1 MPGGLSLFVK
11 KPQVKPVKLQLFCCI
26 TIVVYKSR
34 NKILI
39 FIFNPDNP
47 CAMKRFG
54 LTCCFLISVVFLHAQ
69 ETVSAYGKIDK
80 ADLEMKDCSF
90 DEGAEAMLLLDMGE
104 IEFNYFKGSGWVS
117 ETSYRIRVKI
127 LKESAVSRGA
137 IKLRYYS
144 KNRREEITNVSGISY
159 NLDANGKITESRLE
173 SGAVYDKAIDKDISE
188 VSFAMPNVKAG
199 TVFEYKYK
207 MQRKSY
213 SYIPSWNFQQ
223 TIPVRYS
230 AYKVVIPEYFQFTV
244 LVSKRQELE
253 KKTGD
258 GPTEGTWYIMRNIK
272 GLKEEPYSS
281 GKIDYMQRL
290 DFQLASINAPGYYEE
305 IRTTWPKIISELQE
319 DEDFGQALKKELRG
333 ADDILK
339 TALSLQKTDERIRAI
354 YNYVQRNM
362 LWNHEYGIYSD
373 RGIKEA
379 WGKKSANITDINF
392 ILINLLKEAGI
403 AAKPLLVSTKD
414 HGAVS
419 PVYPFLK
426 RFNAVLAYVK
436 EGNREYIMN
445 AADKYNPFNLVP
457 YDVINT
463 NALLVDRSVETLM
476 QLNGTD
482 KFVNNIFLTGSVEP
496 DGKISGQATLKNSG
510 YSRNIRMSTYKAN
523 KLKEMI
529 EDNEG
534 ITIKVDSFT
543 VNNED
548 DELQP
553 LEQVVS
559 FSGTM
564 QEGGGYFLLPYNL
577 FTGLG
582 KNPFVEEER
591 VMAIDF
597 RYPRSYV
604 ITGTYYLAEDFVV
617 NELPK
622 NTRLIM
628 PDTSIILTRK
638 VQESDHV
645 ISFRIT
651 LDLLYADYVVEG
663 YPYIKDFFKKM
674 YAILDERIALKKK

>member
-1 MPGGLSLFVK
+1 
-11 KPQVKPVKLQLFCCI
+11 
-26 TIVVYKSR
+26 
-34 NKILI
+34 
-39 FIFNPDNP
+39 
-47 CAMKRFG
+47 MKRFV
-54 LTCCFLISVVFLHAQ
+54 LCSCFLMSVIFLHAQ
-69 ETVSAYGKIDK
+69 ENIPAYGKIDK
-80 ADLEMKDCSF
+80 TDLEMKDCDF
-90 DEGAEAMLLLDMGE
+90 DPGAEAILLLDIGE
-104 IEFNYFKGSGWVS
+104 IDFNYFQGSGWVS
-117 ETSYRIRVKI
+117 ESSYRVRVKI
-127 LKESAVSRGA
+127 LKETAVNRGE

-144 KNRREEITNVSGISY
+144 KNRREEISNINGISY
-159 NLDANGKITESRLE
+159 NLDANGRIAESKLE
-173 SGAVYDKAIDKDISE
+173 SNAVYDKAIDKDFSE
-188 VSFAMPNVKAG
+188 VSFALPNVKAG

-213 SYIPSWNFQQ
+213 SYIPTWNFQQ

-230 AYKVVIPEYFQFTV
+230 AYNVNIPEFFQFTL

-253 KKTGD
+253 KKTGSSQE
-258 GPTEGTWYIMRNIK
+258 EGTWYIMHNIK
-272 GLKEEPYSS
+272 GLKDEPYSS
-281 GKIDYMQRL
+281 GKIDYIQRL

-305 IRTTWPKIISELQE
+305 IRTTWPRIITELQD
-319 DEDFGQALKKELRG
+319 DEDFGLALKKNLKG
-333 ADDILK
+333 VDDILR
-339 TALSLQKTDERIRAI
+339 TAMSMGQTSDRIRVI

-362 LWNHEYGIYSD
+362 QWNHDYGIYSD

-379 WGKKSANITDINF
+379 WDKKNANIADINF
-392 ILINLLKEAGI
+392 ILINILKEANI
-403 AAKPLLVSTKD
+403 EAKPLLVSTKD
-414 HGAVS
+414 HGTVS

-436 EGNREYIMN
+436 DGDREYILN
-445 AADKYNPFNLVP
+445 AADKYNPYNLVP

-463 NALLVDRSVETLM
+463 NALLVDKTVQTLM

-482 KFVNNIFLTGSVEP
+482 KYTNNVFVTCSLEP
-496 DGKISGQATLKNSG
+496 NGTISGQATLKNSG
-510 YSRNIRMSTYKAN
+510 YSRNIRMSTYKKN

-534 ITIKVDSFT
+534 ISIKVDSFT
-543 VNNED
+543 VNNEA

-553 LEQVVS
+553 FEQVVS
-559 FSGTM
+559 FSGSM

-597 RYPRSYV
+597 SFPKSYV
-604 ITGTYYLAEDFVV
+604 ITGTFYVPEDLII

-628 PDTSIILTRK
+628 PDTSIILTRMM
-638 VQESDHV
+638 QESGNV

-651 LDLLYADYVVEG
+651 LDLLYADYIVEG

>member
-1 MPGGLSLFVK
+1 
-11 KPQVKPVKLQLFCCI
+11 
-26 TIVVYKSR
+26 
-34 NKILI
+34 
-39 FIFNPDNP
+39 
-47 CAMKRFG
+47 MKRFV
-54 LTCCFLISVVFLHAQ
+54 LCSCFLMLVIFLHAQ
-69 ETVSAYGKIDK
+69 ENIPAYGKIDK
-80 ADLEMKDCSF
+80 TDLEMKDCDF
-90 DEGAEAMLLLDMGE
+90 DPGAEAILLLDIGE
-104 IEFNYFKGSGWVS
+104 IDFNYFQGSGWVS
-117 ETSYRIRVKI
+117 ESSYRVRVKI
-127 LKESAVSRGA
+127 LKETAVNRGE

-144 KNRREEITNVSGISY
+144 KNRREEISNINGISY
-159 NLDANGKITESRLE
+159 NLDANGKIAESKLE
-173 SGAVYDKAIDKDISE
+173 SNAVYDKAIDKDFSE
-188 VSFAMPNVKAG
+188 VSFALPNVKAG

-213 SYIPSWNFQQ
+213 SYIPTWNFQQ

-230 AYKVVIPEYFQFTV
+230 AYNVNIPEFFQFTL

-253 KKTGD
+253 KKTGSSQE
-258 GPTEGTWYIMRNIK
+258 EGTWYIMRNIK
-272 GLKEEPYSS
+272 GLKDEPYSS
-281 GKIDYMQRL
+281 GKIDYIQRL

-305 IRTTWPKIISELQE
+305 IRTTWPRIITELQD
-319 DEDFGQALKKELRG
+319 DEDFGLALKKNLKG
-333 ADDILK
+333 VDDILR
-339 TALSLQKTDERIRAI
+339 TAMSIGQTSDRIRAI

-362 LWNHEYGIYSD
+362 QWNHDYGIYSD
-373 RGIKEA
+373 KGIKEA
-379 WGKKSANITDINF
+379 WDKKNANIADINF
-392 ILINLLKEAGI
+392 ILINILKEANI
-403 AAKPLLVSTKD
+403 EAKPLLVSTKD
-414 HGAVS
+414 HGTVS

-436 EGNREYIMN
+436 DGDREYILN
-445 AADKYNPFNLVP
+445 AADKYNPYNLVP

-463 NALLVDRSVETLM
+463 NALLVDKTVQTLM
-476 QLNGTD
+476 QLNGND
-482 KFVNNIFLTGSVEP
+482 KYTNNVFVTCSLEP
-496 DGKISGQATLKNSG
+496 NGTISGQATLKNSG
-510 YSRNIRMSTYKAN
+510 YSRNIRMSTYKKN

-534 ITIKVDSFT
+534 ISIKVDSFT
-543 VNNED
+543 VNNEA

-553 LEQVVS
+553 FEQVVS
-559 FSGTM
+559 FSGSM

-597 RYPRSYV
+597 SFPKSYV
-604 ITGTYYLAEDFVV
+604 ITGTFYVPEDLII

-628 PDTSIILTRK
+628 PDTSIILTRMM
-638 VQESDHV
+638 QESGNV

-651 LDLLYADYVVEG
+651 LDLLYADYIVEG

>member
-1 MPGGLSLFVK
+1 MLV
-11 KPQVKPVKLQLFCCI
+11 I
-26 TIVVYKSR
+26 
-34 NKILI
+34 
-39 FIFNPDNP
+39 
-47 CAMKRFG
+47 
-54 LTCCFLISVVFLHAQ
+54 FLHAQ
-69 ETVSAYGKIDK
+69 ENIPAYGKIDK
-80 ADLEMKDCSF
+80 TDLEMKDCDF
-90 DEGAEAMLLLDMGE
+90 DPGAEAILLLDIGE
-104 IEFNYFKGSGWVS
+104 IDFNYFQGSGWVS
-117 ETSYRIRVKI
+117 ESSYRVRVKI
-127 LKESAVSRGA
+127 LKETAVNRGE

-144 KNRREEITNVSGISY
+144 KNRREEISNINGISY
-159 NLDANGKITESRLE
+159 NLDANGKIAESKLE
-173 SGAVYDKAIDKDISE
+173 SNAVYDKAIDKDFSE
-188 VSFAMPNVKAG
+188 VSFALPNVKAG

-213 SYIPSWNFQQ
+213 SYIPTWNFQQ

-230 AYKVVIPEYFQFTV
+230 AYNVNIPEFFQFTL

-253 KKTGD
+253 KKTGNSQE
-258 GPTEGTWYIMRNIK
+258 EGTWYIMRNIK
-272 GLKEEPYSS
+272 GLKDEPYSS
-281 GKIDYMQRL
+281 GKIDYIQRL

-305 IRTTWPKIISELQE
+305 IRTTWPRIITELQN
-319 DEDFGQALKKELRG
+319 DEDFGLALKKNLKG
-333 ADDILK
+333 VDDILR
-339 TALSLQKTDERIRAI
+339 TAMSIGQTSDRIRAI

-362 LWNHEYGIYSD
+362 QWNHDYGIYSD
-373 RGIKEA
+373 KGIKEA
-379 WGKKSANITDINF
+379 WDKKNANIADINF
-392 ILINLLKEAGI
+392 ILINILKEANI
-403 AAKPLLVSTKD
+403 EAKPLLVSTKD
-414 HGAVS
+414 HGTVS

-436 EGNREYIMN
+436 DGDREYILN
-445 AADKYNPFNLVP
+445 AADKYNPYNLVP

-463 NALLVDRSVETLM
+463 NALLVDKTVQTLM
-476 QLNGTD
+476 QLNGND
-482 KFVNNIFLTGSVEP
+482 KYTNNVFVTCSLEP
-496 DGKISGQATLKNSG
+496 NGTISGQATLKNSG
-510 YSRNIRMSTYKAN
+510 YSRNIRMSTYKKN

-534 ITIKVDSFT
+534 ISIKVDSFT
-543 VNNED
+543 VNNEA

-553 LEQVVS
+553 FEQVVS
-559 FSGTM
+559 FSGSM

-597 RYPRSYV
+597 SFPKSYV
-604 ITGTYYLAEDFVV
+604 ITGTFYVPEDLII

-628 PDTSIILTRK
+628 PDTSIILTRMM
-638 VQESDHV
+638 QESGNV

-651 LDLLYADYVVEG
+651 LDLLYADYIVEG

>member
-1 MPGGLSLFVK
+1 MLV
-11 KPQVKPVKLQLFCCI
+11 I
-26 TIVVYKSR
+26 
-34 NKILI
+34 
-39 FIFNPDNP
+39 
-47 CAMKRFG
+47 
-54 LTCCFLISVVFLHAQ
+54 FLHAQ
-69 ETVSAYGKIDK
+69 ENIPAYGKIDK
-80 ADLEMKDCSF
+80 TDLEMKDCDF
-90 DEGAEAMLLLDMGE
+90 DPGAEAILLLDIGE
-104 IEFNYFKGSGWVS
+104 IDFNYFQGSGWVS
-117 ETSYRIRVKI
+117 ESSYRVRVKI
-127 LKESAVSRGA
+127 LKETAVNRGE

-144 KNRREEITNVSGISY
+144 KNRREEISNINGISY
-159 NLDANGKITESRLE
+159 NLDANGKIAESKLE
-173 SGAVYDKAIDKDISE
+173 SNAVYDKAIDKDFSE
-188 VSFAMPNVKAG
+188 VSFALPNVKAG

-213 SYIPSWNFQQ
+213 SYIPTWNFQQ

-230 AYKVVIPEYFQFTV
+230 AYNVNIPEFFQFTL

-253 KKTGD
+253 KKTGSSQE
-258 GPTEGTWYIMRNIK
+258 EGTWYIMRNIK
-272 GLKEEPYSS
+272 GLKDEPYSS
-281 GKIDYMQRL
+281 GKIDYIQRL

-305 IRTTWPKIISELQE
+305 IRTTWPRIITELQD
-319 DEDFGQALKKELRG
+319 DEDFGLALKKNLKG
-333 ADDILK
+333 VDDILR
-339 TALSLQKTDERIRAI
+339 TAMSIGQTSDRIRAI

-362 LWNHEYGIYSD
+362 QWNHDYGIYSD
-373 RGIKEA
+373 KGIKEA
-379 WGKKSANITDINF
+379 WDKKNANIADINF
-392 ILINLLKEAGI
+392 ILINILKEANI
-403 AAKPLLVSTKD
+403 EAKPLLVSTKD
-414 HGAVS
+414 HGTVS

-436 EGNREYIMN
+436 DGDREYILN
-445 AADKYNPFNLVP
+445 AADKYNPYNLVP

-463 NALLVDRSVETLM
+463 NALLVDKTVQTLM
-476 QLNGTD
+476 QLNGND
-482 KFVNNIFLTGSVEP
+482 KYTNNVFVTCSLEP
-496 DGKISGQATLKNSG
+496 NGTISGQATLKNSG
-510 YSRNIRMSTYKAN
+510 YSRNIRMSTYKKN

-534 ITIKVDSFT
+534 ISIKVDSFT
-543 VNNED
+543 VNNEA

-553 LEQVVS
+553 FEQVVS
-559 FSGTM
+559 FSGSM

-597 RYPRSYV
+597 SFPKSYV
-604 ITGTYYLAEDFVV
+604 ITGTFYVPEDLII

-628 PDTSIILTRK
+628 PDTSIILTRMM
-638 VQESDHV
+638 QESGNV

-651 LDLLYADYVVEG
+651 LDLLYADYIVEG

>member
-1 MPGGLSLFVK
+1 
-11 KPQVKPVKLQLFCCI
+11 
-26 TIVVYKSR
+26 
-34 NKILI
+34 
-39 FIFNPDNP
+39 
-47 CAMKRFG
+47 MKRFVLCSG
-54 LTCCFLISVVFLHAQ
+54 FLMSVIFLHAQ
-69 ETVSAYGKIDK
+69 ENIPAYGKIDK
-80 ADLEMKDCSF
+80 TDLEMKDCDF
-90 DEGAEAMLLLDMGE
+90 DPGAEAILLLDIGE
-104 IEFNYFKGSGWVS
+104 IDFNYFQGSGWVS
-117 ETSYRIRVKI
+117 ESSYRVRVKI
-127 LKESAVSRGA
+127 LKETAVNRGE

-144 KNRREEITNVSGISY
+144 KNRREEISNINGISY
-159 NLDANGKITESRLE
+159 NLDANGKIAESKLE
-173 SGAVYDKAIDKDISE
+173 SNAVYDKAIDKDFSE
-188 VSFAMPNVKAG
+188 VSFALPNVKAG

-213 SYIPSWNFQQ
+213 SYIPTWNFQQ

-230 AYKVVIPEYFQFTV
+230 AYNVNIPEFFQFTL

-253 KKTGD
+253 KKTGNSQE
-258 GPTEGTWYIMRNIK
+258 EGTWYIMRNIK
-272 GLKEEPYSS
+272 GLKDEPYSS
-281 GKIDYMQRL
+281 GKIDYIQRL

-305 IRTTWPKIISELQE
+305 IRTTWPRIITELQD
-319 DEDFGQALKKELRG
+319 DEDFGLALKKNLKG
-333 ADDILK
+333 VDDILR
-339 TALSLQKTDERIRAI
+339 TAMSIGQTSDRIRAI

-362 LWNHEYGIYSD
+362 QWNHDYGIYSD
-373 RGIKEA
+373 KGIKEA
-379 WGKKSANITDINF
+379 WDKKNANIADINF
-392 ILINLLKEAGI
+392 ILINILKEANI
-403 AAKPLLVSTKD
+403 EAKPLLVSTKD
-414 HGAVS
+414 HGTVS

-436 EGNREYIMN
+436 DGDREYILN
-445 AADKYNPFNLVP
+445 AADKYNPYNLVP

-463 NALLVDRSVETLM
+463 NALLVDKTVQTLM
-476 QLNGTD
+476 QLNGND
-482 KFVNNIFLTGSVEP
+482 KYTNNVFVTCSLEP
-496 DGKISGQATLKNSG
+496 NGTISGQATLKNSG
-510 YSRNIRMSTYKAN
+510 YSRNIRMSTYKKN

-534 ITIKVDSFT
+534 ISIKVDSFT
-543 VNNED
+543 VNNEA

-553 LEQVVS
+553 FEQVVS
-559 FSGTM
+559 FSGSM

-597 RYPRSYV
+597 SFPKSYV
-604 ITGTYYLAEDFVV
+604 ITGTFYVPEDLII

-628 PDTSIILTRK
+628 PDTSIILTRMM
-638 VQESDHV
+638 QESGNV

-651 LDLLYADYVVEG
+651 LDLLYADYIVEG

>member
-1 MPGGLSLFVK
+1 MLV
-11 KPQVKPVKLQLFCCI
+11 I
-26 TIVVYKSR
+26 
-34 NKILI
+34 
-39 FIFNPDNP
+39 
-47 CAMKRFG
+47 
-54 LTCCFLISVVFLHAQ
+54 FLHAQ
-69 ETVSAYGKIDK
+69 ENIPAYGKIDK
-80 ADLEMKDCSF
+80 TDLEMKDCDF
-90 DEGAEAMLLLDMGE
+90 DPGAEAILLLDIGE
-104 IEFNYFKGSGWVS
+104 IDFNYFQGSGWVS
-117 ETSYRIRVKI
+117 ESSYRVRVKI
-127 LKESAVSRGA
+127 LKETAVNRGE

-144 KNRREEITNVSGISY
+144 KNRREEISNINGISY
-159 NLDANGKITESRLE
+159 NLDANGKIAESKLE
-173 SGAVYDKAIDKDISE
+173 SNAVYDKAIDKDFSE
-188 VSFAMPNVKAG
+188 VSFALPNVKAG

-213 SYIPSWNFQQ
+213 SYIPTWNFQQ

-230 AYKVVIPEYFQFTV
+230 AYNVNIPEFFQFTL

-253 KKTGD
+253 KKTGSSQE
-258 GPTEGTWYIMRNIK
+258 EGTWYIMRNIK
-272 GLKEEPYSS
+272 GLKDEPYSS
-281 GKIDYMQRL
+281 GKIDYIQRL

-305 IRTTWPKIISELQE
+305 IRTTWPRIITELQN
-319 DEDFGQALKKELRG
+319 DEDFGLALKKNLKG
-333 ADDILK
+333 VDDILR
-339 TALSLQKTDERIRAI
+339 TAMSIGQTSDRIRAI

-362 LWNHEYGIYSD
+362 QWNHDYGIYSD
-373 RGIKEA
+373 KGIKEA
-379 WGKKSANITDINF
+379 WDKKNANIADINF
-392 ILINLLKEAGI
+392 ILINILKEANI
-403 AAKPLLVSTKD
+403 EAKPLLVSTKD
-414 HGAVS
+414 HGTVS

-436 EGNREYIMN
+436 DGDREYILN
-445 AADKYNPFNLVP
+445 AADKYNPYNLVP

-463 NALLVDRSVETLM
+463 NALLVDKTVQTLM
-476 QLNGTD
+476 QLNGND
-482 KFVNNIFLTGSVEP
+482 KYTNNVFVTCSLEP
-496 DGKISGQATLKNSG
+496 NGTISGQATLKNSG
-510 YSRNIRMSTYKAN
+510 YSRNIRMSTYKKN

-534 ITIKVDSFT
+534 ISIKVDSFT
-543 VNNED
+543 VNNEA

-553 LEQVVS
+553 FEQVVS
-559 FSGTM
+559 FSGSM

-597 RYPRSYV
+597 SFPKTYV
-604 ITGTYYLAEDFVV
+604 ITGTFYVPEDLII

-638 VQESDHV
+638 MQESGNV

-651 LDLLYADYVVEG
+651 LDLLYADYIVEG